1 MHPTHNNTRE
11 LGNGEQLRPTDYI
24 WLEGELDGDPDEFLA
39 LGQEWEG
46 HILDGSEDYA
56 FVRIVQE
63 SAFEGLCREYGIDTD
78 EGAAILK
85 ILLTT
90 AKDINHLL
98 KRKQL

>member
-1 MHPTHNNTRE
+1 MIRMNFWHLDT
-11 LGNGEQLRPTDYI
+11 NGTDTF
-24 WLEGELDGDPDEFLA
+24 WTEA
-39 LGQEWEG
+39 KTMR
-46 HILDGSEDYA
+46 